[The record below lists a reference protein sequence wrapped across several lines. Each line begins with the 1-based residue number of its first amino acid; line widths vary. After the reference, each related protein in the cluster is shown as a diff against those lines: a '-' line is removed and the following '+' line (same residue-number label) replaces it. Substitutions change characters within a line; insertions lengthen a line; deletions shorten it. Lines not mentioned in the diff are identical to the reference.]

1 MAIGAQATA
10 TYDRSSA
17 VGAGAATTRK
27 DQIVL
32 GTSKTEVTAPNLAG
46 DGTEIIAANEDGTL
60 QRTSMSFKQ
69 LDKAVN
75 RKLPKLESAARGL
88 GQAVQASGAIA
99 SAMSAIP
106 EVTLQEDE
114 PARCGVGTG
123 AYGSQY
129 AISAGCAVR
138 VGDRL
143 HLNGALSYTPSV
155 DYEYGSTASIAG
167 RLGFSFP
174 LGKRKEST
182 KVSSSEISEYRTEM
196 NASFVELKDDL
207 RSRDQQ
213 IDELKAKL
221 EALLEQQNDN
231 RGMTGPGSESTDELV
246 ALLREQIKQ
255 LEEEKRLSLEED
267 QRQNLVIEKLTERDT
282 QNQEQIQALEEKLDE
297 SDKRFGKL
305 KRQFDAIMKKL
316 GMNSGGNAGL

>member
-1 MAIGAQATA
+1 
-10 TYDRSSA
+10 
-17 VGAGAATTRK
+17 
-27 DQIVL
+27 
-32 GTSKTEVTAPNLAG
+32 
-46 DGTEIIAANEDGTL
+46 
-60 QRTSMSFKQ
+60 
-69 LDKAVN
+69 
-75 RKLPKLESAARGL
+75 
-88 GQAVQASGAIA
+88 
-99 SAMSAIP
+99 
-106 EVTLQEDE
+106 
-114 PARCGVGTG
+114 
-123 AYGSQY
+123 
-129 AISAGCAVR
+129 
-138 VGDRL
+138 
-143 HLNGALSYTPSV
+143 
-155 DYEYGSTASIAG
+155 
-167 RLGFSFP
+167 
-174 LGKRKEST
+174 
-182 KVSSSEISEYRTEM
+182 M

-231 RGMTGPGSESTDELV
+231 TGMTGPGSESTDELV

>member
-1 MAIGAQATA
+1 
-10 TYDRSSA
+10 
-17 VGAGAATTRK
+17 
-27 DQIVL
+27 
-32 GTSKTEVTAPNLAG
+32 
-46 DGTEIIAANEDGTL
+46 
-60 QRTSMSFKQ
+60 
-69 LDKAVN
+69 
-75 RKLPKLESAARGL
+75 
-88 GQAVQASGAIA
+88 
-99 SAMSAIP
+99 
-106 EVTLQEDE
+106 
-114 PARCGVGTG
+114 
-123 AYGSQY
+123 
-129 AISAGCAVR
+129 
-138 VGDRL
+138 
-143 HLNGALSYTPSV
+143 
-155 DYEYGSTASIAG
+155 
-167 RLGFSFP
+167 
-174 LGKRKEST
+174 
-182 KVSSSEISEYRTEM
+182 M

-231 RGMTGPGSESTDELV
+231 TSMTGPGSESTDELV

>member
-32 GTSKTEVTAPNLAG
+32 GTFKTEVTAPNLAG

-69 LDKAVN
+69 LDKAV
-75 RKLPKLESAARGL
+75 RKKLPKLESAARGL

-174 LGKRKEST
+174 LGKRNTTADKNNT
-182 KVSSSEISEYRTEM
+182 M
-196 NASFVELKDDL
+196 NASSDEIFEYRSQVNTDMAALRSDL
-207 RSRDQQ
+207 NSRDQQ
-213 IDELKAKL
+213 IEELKAKL
-221 EALLEQQNDN
+221 EALLKQQPNQN
-231 RGMTGPGSESTDELV
+231 NAESAPGAEATAELV
-246 ALLREQIKQ
+246 ALLRKQIKH
-255 LEEEKRLSLEED
+255 LEEQTSSQEGEISKLRDENRSL
-267 QRQNLVIEKLTERDT
+267 RTKT
-282 QNQEQIQALEEKLDE
+282 
-297 SDKRFGKL
+297 
-305 KRQFDAIMKKL
+305 
-316 GMNSGGNAGL
+316 

>member
-1 MAIGAQATA
+1 
-10 TYDRSSA
+10 
-17 VGAGAATTRK
+17 
-27 DQIVL
+27 
-32 GTSKTEVTAPNLAG
+32 
-46 DGTEIIAANEDGTL
+46 
-60 QRTSMSFKQ
+60 
-69 LDKAVN
+69 
-75 RKLPKLESAARGL
+75 
-88 GQAVQASGAIA
+88 
-99 SAMSAIP
+99 
-106 EVTLQEDE
+106 
-114 PARCGVGTG
+114 
-123 AYGSQY
+123 
-129 AISAGCAVR
+129 
-138 VGDRL
+138 
-143 HLNGALSYTPSV
+143 
-155 DYEYGSTASIAG
+155 
-167 RLGFSFP
+167 
-174 LGKRKEST
+174 
-182 KVSSSEISEYRTEM
+182 M

-231 RGMTGPGSESTDELV
+231 TGMTGPGSESTDELV

-282 QNQEQIQALEEKLDE
+282 QNQEQIQALEENLDE

>member
-1 MAIGAQATA
+1 
-10 TYDRSSA
+10 
-17 VGAGAATTRK
+17 
-27 DQIVL
+27 
-32 GTSKTEVTAPNLAG
+32 
-46 DGTEIIAANEDGTL
+46 
-60 QRTSMSFKQ
+60 
-69 LDKAVN
+69 
-75 RKLPKLESAARGL
+75 
-88 GQAVQASGAIA
+88 
-99 SAMSAIP
+99 
-106 EVTLQEDE
+106 
-114 PARCGVGTG
+114 
-123 AYGSQY
+123 
-129 AISAGCAVR
+129 
-138 VGDRL
+138 
-143 HLNGALSYTPSV
+143 
-155 DYEYGSTASIAG
+155 
-167 RLGFSFP
+167 
-174 LGKRKEST
+174 
-182 KVSSSEISEYRTEM
+182 M

-231 RGMTGPGSESTDELV
+231 RGMAGSGSESTDELV

>member
-1 MAIGAQATA
+1 
-10 TYDRSSA
+10 
-17 VGAGAATTRK
+17 
-27 DQIVL
+27 
-32 GTSKTEVTAPNLAG
+32 
-46 DGTEIIAANEDGTL
+46 
-60 QRTSMSFKQ
+60 
-69 LDKAVN
+69 
-75 RKLPKLESAARGL
+75 
-88 GQAVQASGAIA
+88 
-99 SAMSAIP
+99 
-106 EVTLQEDE
+106 
-114 PARCGVGTG
+114 
-123 AYGSQY
+123 
-129 AISAGCAVR
+129 
-138 VGDRL
+138 
-143 HLNGALSYTPSV
+143 
-155 DYEYGSTASIAG
+155 
-167 RLGFSFP
+167 
-174 LGKRKEST
+174 
-182 KVSSSEISEYRTEM
+182 M

-221 EALLEQQNDN
+221 EALLQQQNDN
-231 RGMTGPGSESTDELV
+231 KGMTGPGSESTDELV

>member
-1 MAIGAQATA
+1 
-10 TYDRSSA
+10 
-17 VGAGAATTRK
+17 
-27 DQIVL
+27 
-32 GTSKTEVTAPNLAG
+32 
-46 DGTEIIAANEDGTL
+46 
-60 QRTSMSFKQ
+60 
-69 LDKAVN
+69 
-75 RKLPKLESAARGL
+75 
-88 GQAVQASGAIA
+88 
-99 SAMSAIP
+99 
-106 EVTLQEDE
+106 
-114 PARCGVGTG
+114 
-123 AYGSQY
+123 
-129 AISAGCAVR
+129 
-138 VGDRL
+138 
-143 HLNGALSYTPSV
+143 
-155 DYEYGSTASIAG
+155 
-167 RLGFSFP
+167 
-174 LGKRKEST
+174 
-182 KVSSSEISEYRTEM
+182 M

-231 RGMTGPGSESTDELV
+231 KGMTGPGSESTDELV

>member
-1 MAIGAQATA
+1 
-10 TYDRSSA
+10 
-17 VGAGAATTRK
+17 
-27 DQIVL
+27 
-32 GTSKTEVTAPNLAG
+32 
-46 DGTEIIAANEDGTL
+46 
-60 QRTSMSFKQ
+60 
-69 LDKAVN
+69 
-75 RKLPKLESAARGL
+75 
-88 GQAVQASGAIA
+88 
-99 SAMSAIP
+99 
-106 EVTLQEDE
+106 
-114 PARCGVGTG
+114 
-123 AYGSQY
+123 
-129 AISAGCAVR
+129 
-138 VGDRL
+138 
-143 HLNGALSYTPSV
+143 
-155 DYEYGSTASIAG
+155 
-167 RLGFSFP
+167 
-174 LGKRKEST
+174 
-182 KVSSSEISEYRTEM
+182 M

-231 RGMTGPGSESTDELV
+231 TGMTGPGSESTDELV

-255 LEEEKRLSLEED
+255 LEEEKRSSLEED

>member
-1 MAIGAQATA
+1 
-10 TYDRSSA
+10 
-17 VGAGAATTRK
+17 
-27 DQIVL
+27 
-32 GTSKTEVTAPNLAG
+32 
-46 DGTEIIAANEDGTL
+46 
-60 QRTSMSFKQ
+60 
-69 LDKAVN
+69 
-75 RKLPKLESAARGL
+75 
-88 GQAVQASGAIA
+88 
-99 SAMSAIP
+99 
-106 EVTLQEDE
+106 
-114 PARCGVGTG
+114 
-123 AYGSQY
+123 
-129 AISAGCAVR
+129 
-138 VGDRL
+138 
-143 HLNGALSYTPSV
+143 
-155 DYEYGSTASIAG
+155 
-167 RLGFSFP
+167 
-174 LGKRKEST
+174 
-182 KVSSSEISEYRTEM
+182 M

-231 RGMTGPGSESTDELV
+231 KGMTGPGSESTDELV

-305 KRQFDAIMKKL
+305 KRQFDAIMKRL

>member
-1 MAIGAQATA
+1 
-10 TYDRSSA
+10 
-17 VGAGAATTRK
+17 
-27 DQIVL
+27 
-32 GTSKTEVTAPNLAG
+32 
-46 DGTEIIAANEDGTL
+46 
-60 QRTSMSFKQ
+60 
-69 LDKAVN
+69 
-75 RKLPKLESAARGL
+75 
-88 GQAVQASGAIA
+88 
-99 SAMSAIP
+99 
-106 EVTLQEDE
+106 
-114 PARCGVGTG
+114 
-123 AYGSQY
+123 
-129 AISAGCAVR
+129 
-138 VGDRL
+138 
-143 HLNGALSYTPSV
+143 
-155 DYEYGSTASIAG
+155 
-167 RLGFSFP
+167 
-174 LGKRKEST
+174 
-182 KVSSSEISEYRTEM
+182 M

-231 RGMTGPGSESTDELV
+231 TGMTGPGSESTDELV

-267 QRQNLVIEKLTERDT
+267 KRQNLVIEKLTERDT

>member
-1 MAIGAQATA
+1 
-10 TYDRSSA
+10 
-17 VGAGAATTRK
+17 
-27 DQIVL
+27 
-32 GTSKTEVTAPNLAG
+32 
-46 DGTEIIAANEDGTL
+46 
-60 QRTSMSFKQ
+60 
-69 LDKAVN
+69 
-75 RKLPKLESAARGL
+75 
-88 GQAVQASGAIA
+88 
-99 SAMSAIP
+99 
-106 EVTLQEDE
+106 
-114 PARCGVGTG
+114 
-123 AYGSQY
+123 
-129 AISAGCAVR
+129 
-138 VGDRL
+138 
-143 HLNGALSYTPSV
+143 
-155 DYEYGSTASIAG
+155 
-167 RLGFSFP
+167 
-174 LGKRKEST
+174 
-182 KVSSSEISEYRTEM
+182 M

-267 QRQNLVIEKLTERDT
+267 KRQNLVIEKLTERDT

>member
-1 MAIGAQATA
+1 
-10 TYDRSSA
+10 
-17 VGAGAATTRK
+17 
-27 DQIVL
+27 
-32 GTSKTEVTAPNLAG
+32 
-46 DGTEIIAANEDGTL
+46 
-60 QRTSMSFKQ
+60 
-69 LDKAVN
+69 
-75 RKLPKLESAARGL
+75 
-88 GQAVQASGAIA
+88 
-99 SAMSAIP
+99 
-106 EVTLQEDE
+106 
-114 PARCGVGTG
+114 
-123 AYGSQY
+123 
-129 AISAGCAVR
+129 
-138 VGDRL
+138 
-143 HLNGALSYTPSV
+143 
-155 DYEYGSTASIAG
+155 
-167 RLGFSFP
+167 
-174 LGKRKEST
+174 
-182 KVSSSEISEYRTEM
+182 M

>member
-1 MAIGAQATA
+1 
-10 TYDRSSA
+10 
-17 VGAGAATTRK
+17 
-27 DQIVL
+27 
-32 GTSKTEVTAPNLAG
+32 
-46 DGTEIIAANEDGTL
+46 
-60 QRTSMSFKQ
+60 
-69 LDKAVN
+69 
-75 RKLPKLESAARGL
+75 
-88 GQAVQASGAIA
+88 
-99 SAMSAIP
+99 
-106 EVTLQEDE
+106 
-114 PARCGVGTG
+114 
-123 AYGSQY
+123 
-129 AISAGCAVR
+129 
-138 VGDRL
+138 
-143 HLNGALSYTPSV
+143 
-155 DYEYGSTASIAG
+155 
-167 RLGFSFP
+167 
-174 LGKRKEST
+174 
-182 KVSSSEISEYRTEM
+182 M

-231 RGMTGPGSESTDELV
+231 TSMTGPGSESTDELV

-267 QRQNLVIEKLTERDT
+267 KRQNLVIEKLTERDT

>member
-1 MAIGAQATA
+1 
-10 TYDRSSA
+10 
-17 VGAGAATTRK
+17 
-27 DQIVL
+27 
-32 GTSKTEVTAPNLAG
+32 
-46 DGTEIIAANEDGTL
+46 
-60 QRTSMSFKQ
+60 
-69 LDKAVN
+69 
-75 RKLPKLESAARGL
+75 
-88 GQAVQASGAIA
+88 
-99 SAMSAIP
+99 
-106 EVTLQEDE
+106 
-114 PARCGVGTG
+114 
-123 AYGSQY
+123 
-129 AISAGCAVR
+129 
-138 VGDRL
+138 
-143 HLNGALSYTPSV
+143 
-155 DYEYGSTASIAG
+155 
-167 RLGFSFP
+167 
-174 LGKRKEST
+174 
-182 KVSSSEISEYRTEM
+182 M

-221 EALLEQQNDN
+221 EALLEQQTDN